1 MFKRPHYIVVG
12 GVVLL
17 GIVLVAL
24 PKQTSAQIKLAL
36 SSLFLP
42 LFGMSNAGSKIAEKA
57 GDVALP
63 RRVLEAQLEAL
74 KKENTQLK
82 FDLMQH
88 DRVLAENDQLRA
100 QIAWQKRMPW
110 SLKLAKVLT
119 RDPANWWRTLTI
131 DAGSRDGVG
140 LNMPVLTTTGLVGR
154 VDEVGYTSSR
164 VVLLGD
170 PNCRVAAMVVPEELM
185 RRGGNVNGDRGVIAP
200 SSSTVIDPTLVS
212 LTYLPRH
219 STNKPGSYV
228 LTSGTGGIF
237 PGGIL
242 IGRVADLES
251 VGQGLYMEARVKLAA
266 DLQRLDMVW
275 VILGGTK

>member
-42 LFGMSNAGSKIAEKA
+42 LFGMAGAGSKAADKA
-57 GDVALP
+57 ADLIMP
-63 RRVLEAQLEAL
+63 RRVLEAQLDAL

-82 FDLMQH
+82 FDLIQH
-88 DRVLAENDQLRA
+88 ERVVAENDQLRA
-100 QIAWQKRMPW
+100 QIAWQRRMPW
-110 SLKLAKVLT
+110 SLKLARVLT
-119 RDPANWWRTLTI
+119 HDPANWWRTLTI
-131 DAGSRDGVG
+131 DAGSRDGIAP
-140 LNMPVLTTTGLVGR
+140 NMPVLTMTGLVGR

-164 VVLLGD
+164 IVLLGD
-170 PNCRVAAMVVPEELM
+170 PNCRVSAMVV
-185 RRGGNVNGDRGVIAP
+185 GTGDRGVIAP
-200 SSSTVIDPTLVS
+200 SSSSVIDPTLAA
-212 LTYLPRH
+212 LTYLPRN
-219 STNKPGSYV
+219 STNRPGAMV
-228 LTSGTGGIF
+228 VTSGAGGIF

-242 IGRVADLES
+242 VGRIADLES